1 MTDTFQ
7 EYLDNRPFREKVQ
20 DAYIE
25 RIVDGMDWSDLV
37 QMAYETFDE
46 QMNELTD
53 EELTEQVKEYYPD
66 LLENV

>member
-7 EYLDNRPFREKVQ
+7 EYLDNRTPREKVQ

>member
-1 MTDTFQ
+1 MTDTFEQ
-7 EYLDNRPFREKVQ
+7 YLDNRPLREKVQ

-53 EELTEQVKEYYPD
+53 EQLYEDVKQYYPD